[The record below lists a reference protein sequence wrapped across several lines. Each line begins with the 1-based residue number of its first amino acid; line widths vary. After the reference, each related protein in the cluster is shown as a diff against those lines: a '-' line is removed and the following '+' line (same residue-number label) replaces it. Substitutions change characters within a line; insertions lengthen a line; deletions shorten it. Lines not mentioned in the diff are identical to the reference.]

1 MSLRY
6 SYLRILYLYPTKDV
20 VSVLFYQM
28 AEGNELKRLRDELLG
43 KEIEC
48 RNLKED
54 LNDLRRKYLQ
64 VVFEKK
70 VNFLPKSVV

>member
-1 MSLRY
+1 
-6 SYLRILYLYPTKDV
+6 
-20 VSVLFYQM
+20 M
-28 AEGNELKRLRDELLG
+28 AEGNELKRLRDEILG

-48 RNLKED
+48 RNLRED

-70 VNFLPKSVV
+70 SIVEAWENAAARIESISQEMYIAVGNNSNKPLVDI

>member
-1 MSLRY
+1 MVS
-6 SYLRILYLYPTKDV
+6 SIL
-20 VSVLFYQM
+20 FNQM
-28 AEGNELKRLRDELLG
+28 AEGNELKRLRDEILG

-64 VVFEKK
+64 VVFEKN
-70 VNFLPKSVV
+70 VNFLPRVVIR